1 VSAPERPHTRRP
13 AGDTERA
20 FIEAATELFAERGY
34 LGTSISDIAKELGLT
49 TASLYYHIANKQ
61 DLLFRVLKAG
71 MVDFLVSIQEINTSD
86 DTAASKLRRAT
97 TSHVDF
103 VLAQPAP
110 LKVFLRERRFL
121 PDSHRREYS
130 ERIDTYDRIFSGI
143 LKQAMD
149 EGSVPV
155 GDPSLLRVNAL
166 GMINWSVEW
175 YAPGGRLSLLQV
187 RDALVDTALHNI
199 FGVEREA

>member
-1 VSAPERPHTRRP
+1 VSAPERVHTRRP
-13 AGDTERA
+13 AGGTERA
-20 FIEAATELFAERGY
+20 FIEVATELFAERGY

-49 TASLYYHIANKQ
+49 TASLYYHIPNKQ

-71 MVDFLVSIQEINTSD
+71 MVDFLVSIQEINASA

-121 PDSHRREYS
+121 PDSLRREYS
-130 ERIDTYDRIFSGI
+130 ERINTYDRIFSGI

-175 YAPGGRLSLLQV
+175 YTPGGRLSLLQV

-199 FGVEREA
+199 FGLEREA